1 MRFFDDQ
8 SVSIEQRL
16 ERDQAEA
23 EGKVEMKDVVEKS
36 LVERQEFGEGSGWI
50 VAALCCILE
59 R

>member
-1 MRFFDDQ
+1 
-8 SVSIEQRL
+8 VSIEQRL

-50 VAALCCILE
+50 VSALCCILE